1 MTNQEISDAAVEAAA
16 NAPTHTDWERARS
29 KRDNAARLTVR
40 ALLDGKTDT
49 AMQHAMEYDAQDDLM
64 WSISKILD
72 APLEASK

>member
-1 MTNQEISDAAVEAAA
+1 MTNDTKT
-16 NAPTHTDWERARS
+16 PTHADWELARS
-29 KRDNAARLTVR
+29 RRDSAGRLTVR

-49 AMQHAMEYDAQDDLM
+49 ATQHAMEYDAQDDLM